1 MTDLI
6 DLRMHQH
13 IAHELYRQQM
23 MQRIPDPFPTML
35 PVPVPPMHAM
45 ALPPR
50 YSLPGVEIKLQ
61 NKELWREFHKI
72 GTEMIITKS
81 GRRMFPSMRLTV
93 DGLDADTNYCVLLEM
108 MPISDCRFKFSGSQ
122 WVPAGGAEPQS
133 PQRFC
138 LHPDSPALG
147 THWASQPIVFNKV
160 KLTNNTLDNNGHVV
174 LTSMHK
180 YQPRIHIIR
189 TSDPSQIPWA
199 AQQAFVFPETEF
211 VAVTAYQN
219 DRITKLKIDNNP
231 FAKGFRETGQSRCKR
246 KMGCNAST
254 SSTTSSSSSH
264 AGGGPHHHG
273 GGGGPG
279 GSGGGYGD
287 ADGQLTDDE
296 DRHELYGKRSRS
308 NADSPDGGDG
318 EPCGS
323 PHGQPPVHGQHQP
336 GMRHFP
342 PSVAP
347 EMLLMRHYNQMFN
360 PGWMDLML
368 PYFARQPP
376 YHVPH
381 HHPVSPHAPHHP
393 MHLQQQHRPPPGL
406 GHGRPF
412 PGPFGG
418 GGPHPHPATLPPV
431 LSPTHSNP
439 ESTDDRSSAFSSSA
453 TPQIDP
459 DQASEREHR
468 TGSGSPPGSPPTVH
482 RPAAIR
488 GFDPVV
494 PRSPGLASP
503 IPEQSRAGGPP
514 VTEEQAAEV
523 PEATGAVGPVG
534 GEGSAAEA
542 DRKINFSIASILL
555 L

>member
-1 MTDLI
+1 M
-6 DLRMHQH
+6 
-13 IAHELYRQQM
+13 EEV
-23 MQRIPDPFPTML
+23 IPSISQGVDSTPNEWIVSHPFPTML
-35 PVPVPPMHAM
+35 PVPVPSMHAM

-50 YSLPGVEIKLQ
+50 YSLPGVELKLQ

-180 YQPRIHIIR
+180 YQPRIHVIR

-254 SSTTSSSSSH
+254 SSSSSS
-264 AGGGPHHHG
+264 GGGEGSG
-273 GGGGPG
+273 GGGG
-279 GSGGGYGD
+279 GGG
-287 ADGQLTDDE
+287 ADGGGQLTDDE
-296 DRHELYGKRSRS
+296 DRHEHELLGKRPRS
-308 NADSPDGGDG
+308 DHDGSPD
-318 EPCGS
+318 PLRQ
-323 PHGQPPVHGQHQP
+323 QP
-336 GMRHFP
+336 MRHLP
-342 PSVAP
+342 PTGP

-376 YHVPH
+376 YVPHGHPQHPAQSHHHQHPH
-381 HHPVSPHAPHHP
+381 HHHPPHHHQHPPGMPGGSPFHPFGHHPGGHPTAIPPVVSPA
-393 MHLQQQHRPPPGL
+393 
-406 GHGRPF
+406 
-412 PGPFGG
+412 
-418 GGPHPHPATLPPV
+418 
-431 LSPTHSNP
+431 HSNP
-439 ESTDDRSSAFSSSA
+439 ESVDGRSSAFSGGPQTGSDQESA
-453 TPQIDP
+453 TG
-459 DQASEREHR
+459 ERPP
-468 TGSGSPPGSPPTVH
+468 TSPAGSPRPTIH

-488 GFDPVV
+488 P
-494 PRSPGLASP
+494 PASPLEASPGSLP
-503 IPEQSRAGGPP
+503 GPAVEP
-514 VTEEQAAEV
+514 GEVEAA
-523 PEATGAVGPVG
+523 ADGT
-534 GEGSAAEA
+534 AADA

>member
-1 MTDLI
+1 
-6 DLRMHQH
+6 
-13 IAHELYRQQM
+13 
-23 MQRIPDPFPTML
+23 
-35 PVPVPPMHAM
+35 
-45 ALPPR
+45 
-50 YSLPGVEIKLQ
+50 
-61 NKELWREFHKI
+61 
-72 GTEMIITKS
+72 
-81 GRRMFPSMRLTV
+81 MFPSMRLTV

-254 SSTTSSSSSH
+254 SSTSSSSSH
-264 AGGGPHHHG
+264 AGPHGSAGGA
-273 GGGGPG
+273 
-279 GSGGGYGD
+279 GYGGAD

-308 NADSPDGGDG
+308 NADSPDGD
-318 EPCGS
+318 CGS
-323 PHGQPPVHGQHQP
+323 PPHGQPPTHHQHQQP
-336 GMRHFP
+336 HAGMRHFH
-342 PSVAP
+342 PSVGP

-381 HHPVSPHAPHHP
+381 HPVSPHAHP
-393 MHLQQQHRPPPGL
+393 MHLQQQQQQQQQQQHRGHPSLHGQHAPPGL
-406 GHGRPF
+406 PGHGRPF
-412 PGPFGG
+412 PAFG
-418 GGPHPHPATLPPV
+418 HPHPATLPPV

-453 TPQIDP
+453 TPQIDV
-459 DQASEREHR
+459 DQASERQQ
-468 TGSGSPPGSPPTVH
+468 TGSPPGSPRSSQTIH

-488 GFDPVV
+488 IDPGV
-494 PRSPGLASP
+494 PGSAGSASP
-503 IPEQSRAGGPP
+503 IQPSPGGPP
-514 VTEEQAAEV
+514 VDSEEQGAA
-523 PEATGAVGPVG
+523 AGAIAVE
-534 GEGSAAEA
+534 EGSGEA

>member
-1 MTDLI
+1 MTDMI

-13 IAHELYRQQM
+13 IAHEIYRQQM
-23 MQRIPDPFPTML
+23 MQRIPDPFPSML

-72 GTEMIITKS
+72 GTEMIITKC

-180 YQPRIHIIR
+180 YRPRIHIIR
-189 TSDPSQIPWA
+189 TADPSQIPWA
-199 AQQAFVFPETEF
+199 AQQAFIFPEAEF

-246 KMGCNAST
+246 KLGSGSNNT
-254 SSTTSSSSSH
+254 STSSSSSSLSS
-264 AGGGPHHHG
+264 
-273 GGGGPG
+273 
-279 GSGGGYGD
+279 SGTC
-287 ADGQLTDDE
+287 GQMTDDE
-296 DRHELYGKRSRS
+296 DRNDLQQLHEAKRVRSNEPDPMDSRLLDPRLLAGLEDCSRS
-308 NADSPDGGDG
+308 GPDATLRLQQM
-318 EPCGS
+318 
-323 PHGQPPVHGQHQP
+323 H
-336 GMRHFP
+336 RRFP
-342 PSVAP
+342 PGSSAAAVAAN
-347 EMLLMRHYNQMFN
+347 ELLMRQYNQMFN
-360 PGWMDLML
+360 PSWMDLMI
-368 PYFARQPP
+368 PYFTRNPYPQSLGPQPP
-376 YHVPH
+376 P
-381 HHPVSPHAPHHP
+381 
-393 MHLQQQHRPPPGL
+393 
-406 GHGRPF
+406 
-412 PGPFGG
+412 
-418 GGPHPHPATLPPV
+418 PHPFLPIAASHSQTLFPAFGSRPLLAPQI
-431 LSPTHSNP
+431 SPTESIP
-439 ESTDDRSSAFSSSA
+439 ESDRSSAFSVTQPNCEDHS
-453 TPQIDP
+453 
-459 DQASEREHR
+459 
-468 TGSGSPPGSPPTVH
+468 TGQ
-482 RPAAIR
+482 
-488 GFDPVV
+488 
-494 PRSPGLASP
+494 LSP
-503 IPEQSRAGGPP
+503 IPHAQVVVDSPP
-514 VTEEQAAEV
+514 
-523 PEATGAVGPVG
+523 PINDGR
-534 GEGSAAEA
+534 EGNSDEN
-542 DRKINFSIASILL
+542 KKVNFSIASILL

>member
-13 IAHELYRQQM
+13 IAHEIYRQQM
-23 MQRIPDPFPTML
+23 LQRIPDPFPTML

-50 YSLPGVEIKLQ
+50 YSLPGVELKLQ

-254 SSTTSSSSSH
+254 SSSSSSSSSSG
-264 AGGGPHHHG
+264 AGHG
-273 GGGGPG
+273 GVGG
-279 GSGGGYGD
+279 GSGDGGPDGG
-287 ADGQLTDDE
+287 GQLTDDE
-296 DRHELYGKRSRS
+296 DRHDLHDLIKRPRS
-308 NADSPDGGDG
+308 N
-318 EPCGS
+318 GS
-323 PHGQPPVHGQHQP
+323 PASDCTVHEGGPPMHHPRLHQSALRP
-336 GMRHFP
+336 FP
-342 PSVAP
+342 ASP
-347 EMLLMRHYNQMFN
+347 ELLMRQYNQMFN
-360 PGWMDLML
+360 PSWMDLML
-368 PYFARQPP
+368 PYFAR
-376 YHVPH
+376 H
-381 HHPVSPHAPHHP
+381 HHPYHQPHPHPHQTPHH
-393 MHLQQQHRPPPGL
+393 QHHHHHHP
-406 GHGRPF
+406 

-418 GGPHPHPATLPPV
+418 ALAHPGMVTATGSSQVAAPIVSPA
-431 LSPTHSNP
+431 HSNP
-439 ESTDDRSSAFSSSA
+439 DSTDLDRSSAFSVR
-453 TPQIDP
+453 TPQTSGSDYE
-459 DQASEREHR
+459 ASERVCPQPDSPDGSPKPTVLR
-468 TGSGSPPGSPPTVH
+468 PSAIRPTGSSPATPT
-482 RPAAIR
+482 
-488 GFDPVV
+488 
-494 PRSPGLASP
+494 
-503 IPEQSRAGGPP
+503 
-514 VTEEQAAEV
+514 
-523 PEATGAVGPVG
+523 EAPHQLGAVDPTDPNGDG
-534 GEGSAAEA
+534 